1 MRFLTINLKCLS
13 AREKRK
19 AQFKPK
25 EALKRTKE
33 MALRKSLSWI
43 CFLRGKSEFAN
54 LPLSL
59 SLSIFVSLCPLT
71 NTHTHALLGKE
82 TQHTDTHTKP
92 SSLYQYLRTPLYFA
106 ITYTLRISSTLSLTL
121 SLYLSLSLSS
131 SLSADILCT
140 AKYMQINLNK
150 LN

>member
-13 AREKRK
+13 ARENRK

-59 SLSIFVSLCPLT
+59 ALYLLVSLSAHSPTRTHMLFWARRHNTQTHTQSRVRSINIYAHHCILLLRIRCVSLPLS
-71 NTHTHALLGKE
+71 H
-82 TQHTDTHTKP
+82 
-92 SSLYQYLRTPLYFA
+92 S
-106 ITYTLRISSTLSLTL
+106 L
-121 SLYLSLSLSS
+121 SLYISLSLSLF
-131 SLSADILCT
+131 LTFRWHPLYCKIYA
-140 AKYMQINLNK
+140 NK
-150 LN
+150 SK

>member
-59 SLSIFVSLCPLT
+59 SLYFCLSLPTHQHAHTCSFGQGDTTHRHTHKAEFALSIF
-71 NTHTHALLGKE
+71 THTIVFCYYVYAA
-82 TQHTDTHTKP
+82 
-92 SSLYQYLRTPLYFA
+92 YLFN
-106 ITYTLRISSTLSLTL
+106 SLTHSL
-121 SLYLSLSLSS
+121 SISLSLSLF
-131 SLSADILCT
+131 LTFRWHPLYCKIYA
-140 AKYMQINLNK
+140 NK
-150 LN
+150 SK